1 MEGIDTQ
8 TVLQP
13 STGWL
18 LLAVFGS
25 IWIGL
30 GIYWGRKAKNLEGFM
45 LAGRNVGLALG
56 AATAMAT
63 WVTSNTIMVAPSL
76 AMRQGIWGMVA
87 YSTACFGLL
96 LFAPMALRIKNL
108 IPKGYTSGDFIY
120 KRYGRV
126 AWGIFMTITSVYSL
140 AWLVTMGVA
149 GGKLIEVLTGIPY
162 EYGMSVILFV
172 CVAYTLF
179 GGLFAV
185 IGTDFI
191 QSIIILIGVVAI
203 GGVILSRLEM
213 PEIYQSI
220 ETTQPALLDV
230 FMPVA
235 LLSFFNLMFFGWGE
249 VFHNNVWWSRAFA
262 IRKKVVSK
270 AFLLAGFC
278 WFPIPIAAG
287 FIALSAAPLGINIID
302 PDTTAPLVASYLLGG
317 TGAVLV
323 FIVVFCSLA
332 SSIDSLLAATA
343 DLLTEDVYKRL
354 IRPQASDAELRRG
367 ASIIIIGIGLLTWA
381 ICWPKWDLL
390 MVLYISGPLVAS
402 TIWPIVAGLFW
413 QKSNPTASC
422 LAMLLGSM
430 IGLWAY
436 FSIAWYVATLVSTV
450 VSMLIV
456 VTGTLIFPKPC
467 DWRRIAGADHTQ
479 PDNG

>member
-63 WVTSNTIMVAPSL
+63 WVTSNTVMVAPSL

-220 ETTQPALLDV
+220 
-230 FMPVA
+230 
-235 LLSFFNLMFFGWGE
+235 
-249 VFHNNVWWSRAFA
+249 
-262 IRKKVVSK
+262 
-270 AFLLAGFC
+270 
-278 WFPIPIAAG
+278 
-287 FIALSAAPLGINIID
+287 
-302 PDTTAPLVASYLLGG
+302 
-317 TGAVLV
+317 
-323 FIVVFCSLA
+323 
-332 SSIDSLLAATA
+332 
-343 DLLTEDVYKRL
+343 
-354 IRPQASDAELRRG
+354 
-367 ASIIIIGIGLLTWA
+367 
-381 ICWPKWDLL
+381 
-390 MVLYISGPLVAS
+390 
-402 TIWPIVAGLFW
+402 
-413 QKSNPTASC
+413 
-422 LAMLLGSM
+422 
-430 IGLWAY
+430 
-436 FSIAWYVATLVSTV
+436 
-450 VSMLIV
+450 
-456 VTGTLIFPKPC
+456 
-467 DWRRIAGADHTQ
+467 
-479 PDNG
+479 